1 MACGPVAL
9 ARPGCRPTSSGIV
22 FLDDLRESSGVAVS
36 LRHPYTFWPH
46 NDAGSVLY
54 AVDSDGSITA
64 HFPPADRL
72 RDREDLAL
80 SMCPGGGSCLYLDD
94 LSENY

>member
-9 ARPGCRPTSSGIV
+9 ARLGCRPTSSGIV